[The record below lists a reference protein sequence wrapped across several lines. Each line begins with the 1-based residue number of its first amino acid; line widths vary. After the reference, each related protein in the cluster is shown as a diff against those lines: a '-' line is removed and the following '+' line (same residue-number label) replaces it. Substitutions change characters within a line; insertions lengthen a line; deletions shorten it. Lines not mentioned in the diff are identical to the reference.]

1 MLVQLLVQV
10 VGQVVVVVLMLVPI
24 LVLVLVLVATMLLL
38 QFEIAEALR
47 GADQDLART
56 VVKMVRFGRKVV
68 VPTRI
73 PQVVAA
79 VCPDNLLES
88 AVQ

>member
-1 MLVQLLVQV
+1 
-10 VGQVVVVVLMLVPI
+10 MLVPI

-68 VPTRI
+68 VPAQI
-73 PQVVAA
+73 PQVVVAA
-79 VCPDNLLES
+79 VCLDNLLES
-88 AVQ
+88 ALQELM